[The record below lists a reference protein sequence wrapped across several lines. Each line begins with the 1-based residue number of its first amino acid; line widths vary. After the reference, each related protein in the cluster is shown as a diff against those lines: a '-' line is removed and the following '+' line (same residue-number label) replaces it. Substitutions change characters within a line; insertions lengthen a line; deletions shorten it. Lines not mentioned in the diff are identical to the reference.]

1 MFKTWHL
8 INAAGITC
16 QIVQADCVD
25 FLHTLDRSIDLI
37 VTSPPYADAR
47 KKHYDSIKPDDYV
60 QWFHPFQEAFWRI
73 LKPHGSF
80 ILNMKDKIVEGIR
93 HRYVWR
99 TLESLSAHGWL
110 CIDDYIWH
118 KKTSMPGYWPSRLR
132 DAWEYLFH
140 LAKDKRPY
148 IDQAAVK
155 IPIAR
160 ATQQRVAQIL
170 TSHHDEKVFSS
181 TGSGFTHHLSAWK
194 DKALVL
200 PTNVLHLSTETHNRV
215 HPAVFP
221 VELPTFFIKL
231 LSKPNDLI
239 LDPFAGS
246 GTTGVAAV
254 KQGRHCLLIDKKY
267 EYCLVAKARLI
278 KACNMQEIP
287 KNNDENIDFI
297 DQQATIDVKEI
308 FI

>member
-16 QIVQADCVD
+16 QIVHADCVE
-25 FLHTLDRSIDLI
+25 FLQTLGNSIDLI

-47 KKHYDSIKPDDYV
+47 KKHYDSIKPDDYPA
-60 QWFHPFQEAFWRI
+60 WFHPFQETFWRI

-80 ILNMKDKIVEGIR
+80 ILNMKDKIVEGVR
-93 HRYVWR
+93 HRYAWR
-99 TLESLSAHGWL
+99 TLKTLSTHGWL

-132 DAWEYLFH
+132 DAWEYMFH

-148 IDQAAVK
+148 IDQTAVK

-160 ATQQRVAQIL
+160 ATQHKSNQI
-170 TSHHDEKVFSS
+170 SINNHSEKVFSS
-181 TGSGFTHHLSAWK
+181 TGSGFTRHLNAWA

-200 PTNVLHLSTETHNRV
+200 PTNVLHLSTETHNRK

-221 VELPTFFIKL
+221 VELPAFFIKL
-231 LSKPNDLI
+231 LSKPNDRI

-246 GTTGVAAV
+246 GTTGIAAI
-254 KQGRHCLLIDKKY
+254 KLGRHCMLIDNKY
-267 EYCLVAKARLI
+267 EYCLVAKERLM
-278 KACNMQEIP
+278 KVCNMQEMP
-287 KNNDENIDFI
+287 KNNYENIDFI
-297 DQQATIDVKEI
+297 NQQTTADVKETCL
-308 FI
+308 